1 MSTKPRTRTSTKET
15 ESEDDI
21 HVLCN
26 ARINKIARFKSS
38 KFPKEKYV
46 TTAEFIKEIERIE
59 KFLKE
64 MHKAG
69 TQTVIKRSQAMAVI
83 INLVELDGI
92 NLDLEGKIF
101 LKNKMI
107 EGEIFEKIETARE
120 ISLLLK
126 ESFHNQMDFEEHNN
140 RRKKL
145 KHPELITP
153 AIRML
158 GKNMPKVQTR
168 NGQHSFELTK
178 DMAMSL
184 PNDQLV
190 SIKVTVSKGYDDTR
204 NSVYFKVVE
213 CPSAFDLLKKYDGIE
228 TFVNDEKLRIPL
240 IAHQSM
246 KSLLEVSVKVSSMP
260 LSGFEKFKPIK
271 MVSLT
276 LKSINNPNPEIVDV
290 IAKLSRQL
298 ELDI

>member
-1 MSTKPRTRTSTKET
+1 
-15 ESEDDI
+15 
-21 HVLCN
+21 
-26 ARINKIARFKSS
+26 
-38 KFPKEKYV
+38 
-46 TTAEFIKEIERIE
+46 
-59 KFLKE
+59 
-64 MHKAG
+64 
-69 TQTVIKRSQAMAVI
+69 
-83 INLVELDGI
+83 
-92 NLDLEGKIF
+92 
-101 LKNKMI
+101 
-107 EGEIFEKIETARE
+107 
-120 ISLLLK
+120 
-126 ESFHNQMDFEEHNN
+126 
-140 RRKKL
+140 
-145 KHPELITP
+145 
-153 AIRML
+153 
-158 GKNMPKVQTR
+158 MPKVQTR

-190 SIKVTVSKGYDDTR
+190 LIKVTVSKGYDDTR